1 MLYPQLEQELE
12 ASKKALHRAN
22 KDSIVDKCKRYL
34 SLLVEY
40 RIRLY
45 DLQSVPGVRE
55 SPTSSI
61 KADEIPDR
69 KEIREAIETTTRER
83 NTTQVLL
90 LSFTTVSGYEAV
102 EIFNERKYQ
111 GHDDWELRASGV
123 KFQGGDA
130 TDLMTI
136 QEAVQLASVLRRED
150 YVARNAISDQTEP
163 EPNGS

>member
-1 MLYPQLEQELE
+1 MLYPDLERDLQK
-12 ASKKALHRAN
+12 SKTALHKAN
-22 KDSIVDKCKRYL
+22 RDNIVDQCKRYL
-34 SLLVEY
+34 TLLDEY

-45 DLQSVPGVRE
+45 ELAPGTDQLQPATRIS
-55 SPTSSI
+55 TL
-61 KADEIPDR
+61 AEIPDR
-69 KEIREAIETTTRER
+69 KAIREAIETTTRER

-123 KFQGGDA
+123 KFHGGGA
-130 TDLMTI
+130 LDLMTI

-150 YVARNAISDQTEP
+150 YVARHA
-163 EPNGS
+163 